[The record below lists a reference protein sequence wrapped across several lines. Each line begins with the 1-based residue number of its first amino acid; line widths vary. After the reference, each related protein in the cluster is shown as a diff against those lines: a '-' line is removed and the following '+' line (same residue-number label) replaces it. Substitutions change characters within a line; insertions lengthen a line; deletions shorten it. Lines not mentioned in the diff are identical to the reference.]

1 MEKRFKLNRL
11 FVSLMILGCTFGFV
25 ACDDDDD
32 SPVVPATKD
41 AWGEF
46 KGKMQVFPLTPTP
59 ALTSAA
65 EAGTDVAATVKN
77 DTVYFENF
85 PITDLVASL
94 VPEESVEGIVK
105 AIGDVKYKIG
115 YKAALN
121 AAQDSVYMTFDPKPL
136 KIAVPMGEESTLA
149 VEVTVAAMDK
159 GSYELSS
166 KNLKFDVKADKV
178 TVNETDFP
186 AFPASVFKFVMKKD
200 K

>member
-11 FVSLMILGCTFGFV
+11 FVSLAILGCAFGFV
-25 ACDDDDD
+25 ACDDDDN
-32 SPVVPATKD
+32 SPAVPTTMD

-46 KGKMQVFPLTPTP
+46 KGKMQVLPVTPTP
-59 ALTSAA
+59 VL
-65 EAGTDVAATVKN
+65 AGNEVAGADVAATVKN

-94 VPEESVEGIVK
+94 VPEESVEAIVK
-105 AIGDVKYKIG
+105 AIGEVKYKIG

-136 KIAVPMGEESTLA
+136 EIAVPMGEEITLA
-149 VEVTVAAMDK
+149 VEVTVSAMNK

-178 TVNETDFP
+178 TVNEAPFP
-186 AFPASVFKFVMKKD
+186 AFPASIFKFAMKKD

>member
-11 FVSLMILGCTFGFV
+11 FVSLMVLGCAFGFV
-25 ACDDDDD
+25 ACDDDDS
-32 SPVVPATKD
+32 SPAAPTTMD

-46 KGKMQVFPLTPTP
+46 KGKMQVFPITPTP
-59 ALTSAA
+59 VLASD
-65 EAGTDVAATVKN
+65 EVVGTDVAAIVKN
-77 DTVYFENF
+77 DTVYFESF

-94 VPEESVEGIVK
+94 VPEESVEEIVK
-105 AIGDVKYKIG
+105 AIGEVKYKIG

-136 KIAVPMGEESTLA
+136 KIAVPMGEETTLA
-149 VEVTVAAMDK
+149 VEVTVSATDK

-166 KNLKFDVKADKV
+166 KNLKFGVKADKV
-178 TVNETDFP
+178 TVNDADFP
-186 AFPASVFKFVMKKD
+186 AFQTSIFKFAMKKD